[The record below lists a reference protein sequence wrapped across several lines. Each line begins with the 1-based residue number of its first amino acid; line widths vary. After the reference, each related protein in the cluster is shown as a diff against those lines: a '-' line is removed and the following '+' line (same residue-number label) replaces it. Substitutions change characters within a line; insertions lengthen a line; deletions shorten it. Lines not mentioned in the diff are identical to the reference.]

1 MIKKSNP
8 IFRWGGT
15 VEKLFLNFFGTYFK
29 SCGTMYGCFL
39 AHFDQLASYTEWPV
53 EGLWSGK
60 YSMPKNWYKLVSTPR
75 DSLLS
80 LSTPLIFSQWV
91 YFWLIILFFE
101 KIRIEFW
108 VRISGGAAY
117 VFRCSDPDDQEYPDG
132 CYVKGLVVT
141 CYCTGDKC
149 ELPEFDTSEFES
161 TNSANNI
168 GTQGTIG
175 FAVFWVFSTKFAP
188 I

>member
-1 MIKKSNP
+1 MVVS
-8 IFRWGGT
+8 
-15 VEKLFLNFFGTYFK
+15 
-29 SCGTMYGCFL
+29 S

-53 EGLWSGK
+53 EGLWWGK
-60 YSMPKNWYKLVSTPR
+60 YSVLKNWCNVESTPR
-75 DSLLS
+75 DTSLS
-80 LSTPLIFSQWV
+80 LWTPLIFFQWV

-108 VRISGGAAY
+108 VHISDGAAY
-117 VFRCSDPDDQEYPDG
+117 VFRCSDPYDQVYPVG
-132 CYVKGLVVT
+132 CTVKGLVVT

-149 ELPEFDTSEFES
+149 ELPELTGFESIFES

-168 GTQGTIG
+168 GTQVTIG